1 MEKEKYTVLELMGE
15 FDYPPEILVKPKVW
29 NKTIVNEKGKTQR
42 LAMDLLADL
51 VYWHK
56 PAKGNA
62 TNPKGK
68 KKFHGAKYQKTIA
81 EWADEFNEGVHTI
94 RRAIRFLDNDLHV
107 IKRSTENVKGKNG
120 RISSNVLYIE
130 IDVRVLLELTYP
142 SGVPAELTKLF
153 TRSSMLSD
161 ENKREKTHRVDKIVY
176 MDSGIAE

>member
-15 FDYPPEILVKPKVW
+15 FDYPPELIVKPKVW
-29 NKTIVNEKGKTQR
+29 NKTIVNDKGKTQR

-68 KKFHGAKYQKTIA
+68 KKYHGSKYQKTVA
-81 EWADEFNEGVHTI
+81 EWADEFNEGTHTI
-94 RRAIRFLDNDLHV
+94 RRALRFLDNDLHV
-107 IKRSTENVKGKNG
+107 IKRSTENIKGKNG

-130 IDVRVLLELTYP
+130 IDITVLLELTYP
-142 SGVPAELTKLF
+142 TGIPAELTKLSV
-153 TRSSMLSD
+153 RSKTLT
-161 ENKREKTHRVDKIVY
+161 NEKNRKKTYRVDKNVY
-176 MDSGIAE
+176 MASRP